1 MRIISPLCQYVVAA
15 GLIAL
20 QFAQPSSMPGAEL
33 SGVINDPVS
42 TPIEGCDVR
51 LLSLDR
57 VLEVHSDKQGR
68 FQFENLTPGR
78 FDLEISSPGFISL
91 AMRNV
96 DVKESM
102 KPLVFSLSL
111 ANAPNH
117 CGPITTTS
125 YDSPHSDQTEL
136 SVVVFKWDRHEK
148 PLKRSKITIFNSG
161 VPSRPAASA
170 LTDQTGTAHISG
182 LSPGRYDVRI
192 TRSGYYPQEIKGLLL
207 PHENSV
213 VIRSPLS
220 EDGRIF
226 ICQ

>member
-1 MRIISPLCQYVVAA
+1 MSVRRSSGPYRVAVCTA
-15 GLIAL
+15 RLSVRAK
-20 QFAQPSSMPGAEL
+20 L
-33 SGVINDPVS
+33 SGVVDDPAS
-42 TPIEGCDVR
+42 GAIEGCDVR

-57 VLEVHSDKQGR
+57 VLEVRSDKQGR
-68 FQFENLTPGR
+68 IQFENLTPGR
-78 FDLEISSPGFISL
+78 FDLEISSPGFVSL

-102 KPLVFSLSL
+102 NPLIFSLSL
-111 ANAPNH
+111 ANIPDH

-125 YDSPHSDQTEL
+125 YDSPHSAQTEL

-148 PLKRSKITIFNSG
+148 PLKRSKITLSNSG

-192 TRSGYYPQEIKGLLL
+192 ARSGYYPQEIKGLLL
-207 PHENSV
+207 PRENSV
-213 VIRSPLS
+213 MIRSPLS